1 MVKNIGNADRAVRV
15 VAGVVIIAAGLYFK
29 SWWGAVGVLLLLTAF
44 IRWCPAY
51 FPFGLSTCRTKT

>member
-1 MVKNIGNADRAVRV
+1 MIKNVGNADRAVRV

-29 SWWGAVGVLLLLTAF
+29 SWWGAVGALPLLTG
-44 IRWCPAY
+44 IVRWCPAY